1 MKKISVIA
9 PKRKKKRKDA
19 ASRLQN
25 MSEKSSILMEN
36 AEFLYTRLFKTSE
49 GVTPEEAKWTPI
61 KGANDIL
68 WQLNHVSRITN
79 LSIPRLL
86 TGDKTWEPD
95 DWSADYKDAELSVD
109 QLLEDLK
116 KGSTKVSELLGSFD
130 DAKLEEDTNYWG
142 GTRKL
147 KEGLFAYLAEITH
160 HKGQIAY
167 LRSNYARK
175 QGKKWKYP

>member
-1 MKKISVIA
+1 
-9 PKRKKKRKDA
+9 
-19 ASRLQN
+19 
-25 MSEKSSILMEN
+25 MSSKSSILKEN

-49 GVTPEEAKWTPI
+49 GVTQKEAEWTPQE
-61 KGANDIL
+61 GANDIK

-95 DWSADYKDAELSVD
+95 DWPEGYKDAELSVQRLVD
-109 QLLEDLK
+109 DLK
-116 KGSTKVSELLGSFD
+116 KGSKYAFELLGSLE
-130 DAKLEEDTNYWG
+130 DAKLEEDTKYWG

-147 KEGLFAYLAEITH
+147 KEGLFAYLAEIAH

-167 LRSNYARK
+167 LRSNYARE